1 MSMLKINEE
10 DIYEG
15 IDDVTVPTWPL
26 CDTLYILPYFNDQ
39 VLSLNLRRD
48 ALFRGHPCRVDPG
61 SCSIEIWGVRR
72 FRAVQELYPAFH
84 ASSVAVSR
92 IGPRATRA
100 AVGQPSIRFLWGRGP
115 TTVTT
120 YPEYQSRDTQSEI
133 LRAT

>member
-48 ALFRGHPCRVDPG
+48 ALSSGVTPVVWIRGLLLVVLLKSGAFGG
-61 SCSIEIWGVRR
+61 S
-72 FRAVQELYPAFH
+72 ELYKSCTQRFTQVLSQCPALGH
-84 ASSVAVSR
+84 AR
-92 IGPRATRA
+92 R
-100 AVGQPSIRFLWGRGP
+100 GQ
-115 TTVTT
+115 
-120 YPEYQSRDTQSEI
+120 Q
-133 LRAT
+133 

>member
-48 ALFRGHPCRVDPG
+48 ALFRGHPCRVWIRGLVLLKSGAFGG
-61 SCSIEIWGVRR
+61 S
-72 FRAVQELYPAFH
+72 ELYKSCTQRFTQVLSQCPALGH
-84 ASSVAVSR
+84 AR
-92 IGPRATRA
+92 R
-100 AVGQPSIRFLWGRGP
+100 GQ
-115 TTVTT
+115 
-120 YPEYQSRDTQSEI
+120 Q
-133 LRAT
+133 